1 MRPARPAVV
10 VKIENGIIVTFEPVA
25 KALSYRQERFSM
37 GILLNP
43 WSLIVIAVVAFL
55 LFFTMGRTPNSN

>member
-1 MRPARPAVV
+1 MRPALPTVEVRF
-10 VKIENGIIVTFEPVA
+10 ENAIIMRFEPVA
-25 KALSYRQERFSM
+25 KAPSDRQERSPM

-43 WSLIVIAVVAFL
+43 WSLILIAVVAFL

>member
-1 MRPARPAVV
+1 
-10 VKIENGIIVTFEPVA
+10 
-25 KALSYRQERFSM
+25 M

-55 LFFTMGRTPNSN
+55 LFFTMGRMTKLKVAGQGVPAPIDPPSEFP